1 MFQEY
6 LKNEAE
12 RRHPQA
18 LAQSGEALLATGQL
32 DQALEMLKECIDLY
46 PRDAAACRARLL
58 AARAYEEK
66 GAWREA
72 ENVLSDNLQGDYLTP
87 DSKEWRDSLLVLGE
101 LLAERG
107 SCADAIL
114 RLEEYVKR
122 YPDLPDAVQARYLA
136 ANCYYK
142 LAVEIRDKLKNNNLH
157 KRRRPAGQT
166 NPRVVR
172 QGIGAVQGCSRG
184 AGQSPRRGRA

>member
-1 MFQEY
+1 MERRQQFTQGQDYTSAAHMFQEY

-66 GAWREA
+66 RRFAQKPKTSCPIISRAIISPGQ
-72 ENVLSDNLQGDYLTP
+72 QGIAH
-87 DSKEWRDSLLVLGE
+87 SLLVLGE

-107 SCADAIL
+107 SCTMRSSASKNMSNDIRICPMPSKPVTWRRTAIINWPS
-114 RLEEYVKR
+114 KS
-122 YPDLPDAVQARYLA
+122 
-136 ANCYYK
+136 
-142 LAVEIRDKLKNNNLH
+142 
-157 KRRRPAGQT
+157 GT
-166 NPRVVR
+166 NSK
-172 QGIGAVQGCSRG
+172 ITI
-184 AGQSPRRGRA
+184 